1 MKKKRNFDKAIE
13 TAMIKNK
20 ETQERLKAMEEYE
33 LEMALRKKKKAIT
46 AEPVAKLLQDTY
58 ANTPDPN
65 ANNTV

>member
-33 LEMALRKKKKAIT
+33 LEMALRKKKKAVT
-46 AEPVAKLLQDTY
+46 A
-58 ANTPDPN
+58 
-65 ANNTV
+65 